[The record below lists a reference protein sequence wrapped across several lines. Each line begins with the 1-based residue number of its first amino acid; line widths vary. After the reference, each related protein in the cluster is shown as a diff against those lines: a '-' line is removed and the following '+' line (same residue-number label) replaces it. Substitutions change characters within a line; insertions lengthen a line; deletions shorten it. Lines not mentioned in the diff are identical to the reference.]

1 MFLFS
6 KIKKEDKKQ
15 SPQKSSKK
23 VNFLKEKKMT
33 HSQIEEEFRGI
44 EGINEAKKIYKQLAK
59 RLHPDVGGSD
69 ELFKMLNSIYNHILE
84 NGIYFSNESKF
95 DLELEKIISQI
106 LHYENIVIEVVGSWI
121 WVSGITK
128 GTKIRDKLKELN
140 FKWASKKKMWFYGEM
155 KGRNPKEKSM
165 EDIKSKYGCETIKS
179 KGKAKYHIEYSKG

>member
-95 DLELEKIISQI
+95 DLEIEKIISQI
-106 LHYENIVIEVVGSWI
+106 LHYENIVIEVVGTWI
-121 WVSGITK
+121 WVSGIKK
-128 GTKIRDKLKELN
+128 GTKESKIRDRLKELN
-140 FKWASKKKMWFYGEM
+140 FKWASKKKMWYYGEL
-155 KGRNPKEKSM
+155 KKSSNRRENKM
-165 EDIKSKYGCETIKS
+165 EDIKARYGSQTVATKQSKKL
-179 KGKAKYHIEYSKG
+179 AA